1 MELVRIGALGGLD
14 ENGKNMYLIEINQVI
29 FVVECGLKYPGSDQL
44 GIEYIIPDF
53 SYLVENKDRVKGIF
67 ITHGHDDVMGA
78 LKHLVKVVKAPIFTT
93 PLTAKLIQDYLGD
106 DKETKVKVLKRNGD
120 FRLEGINFKT
130 FGLTHSI
137 PDAFGLAF
145 ETTHGY
151 VVFASEFIIDMD
163 VTYEEFKTD
172 ITTLAAIGK
181 KHVLALMSE
190 SSSAERKG
198 FTAPAHRITSKIE
211 QYFQDAKG
219 RIFITLYHQNIYRLI
234 EIIELVSK
242 FKKRIYIKDPGL
254 VQILTHMANLGYYKI
269 PKGLEL
275 PAEQFDNSL
284 DDLVIVVSG
293 QGVETFNKMHAIAI
307 GDDPSVELRDE
318 DTVIIAS
325 PIVHGT
331 DLEAG
336 KMENE
341 LYKEGVNVRSLN
353 RKDVFSMHPSAD
365 DIKMLNYL
373 FKPDYYMPISGEY
386 RQLVE
391 NANLARQMDFP
402 ISNIL
407 VLDKGQLAT
416 FKDGRLMDTAT
427 WVSAED
433 VMIDGSDNL
442 DSGGMVLRDREILSK
457 DGVIIVGIA
466 LDFNTKAIIGGPD
479 VQTRGVIYLKDAD
492 YIVQELAEI
501 IINSVNNAVL
511 EGTYTN
517 ASCRLEVKEKVT
529 KYILKE
535 TGKRP
540 MVLPTIIETRV

>member
-1 MELVRIGALGGLD
+1 
-14 ENGKNMYLIEINQVI
+14 
-29 FVVECGLKYPGSDQL
+29 
-44 GIEYIIPDF
+44 
-53 SYLVENKDRVKGIF
+53 
-67 ITHGHDDVMGA
+67 MGA
-78 LKHLVKVVKAPIFTT
+78 LKHLVKVIKAPIFTT
-93 PLTAKLIQDYLGD
+93 PLTAKIVQDYLGP
-106 DKETKVKVLKRNGD
+106 ETKEARIKVLKRNGD

-145 ETTHGY
+145 ETLHGY

-163 VTYEEFKTD
+163 VTYEEFKCD

-181 KHVLALMSE
+181 KHVLCLMTE

-198 FTAPAHRITSKIE
+198 FTAPAHRISSKIE
-211 QYFQDAKG
+211 QHFQDAKG
-219 RIFITLYHQNIYRLI
+219 RIFVTLYHQNIYRLI
-234 EIIELVSK
+234 EITELAHK
-242 FKKRIYIKDPGL
+242 FNRRVVFKDPGL
-254 VQILTHMANLGYYKI
+254 VQILQHMANLGYYKV

-275 PAEQFDNSL
+275 PIEQFDNSF
-284 DDLVIVVSG
+284 DDLVVIVSG
-293 QGVETFNKMHAIAI
+293 QGVETFNKMHSIAM
-307 GDDPSVELRDE
+307 GDDPTIELRDE
-318 DTVIIAS
+318 DTVLIAS

-331 DLEAG
+331 DIEAG
-336 KMENE
+336 RMENE

-373 FKPDYYMPISGEY
+373 FKPDYFMPVSGEY

-391 NANLARQMDFP
+391 NANLAMKMEFP
-402 ISNIL
+402 SNRIL

-416 FKDGRLMDTAT
+416 FKDGKLMDTAT
-427 WVSAED
+427 WISADD

-479 VQTRGVIYLKDAD
+479 VQTRGVIYLKDSEH
-492 YIVQELAEI
+492 IVAELAEI
-501 IINSVNNAVL
+501 ITQCVNNAVL

-529 KYILKE
+529 KYIIKE